1 MKTVIQIIILLLFTQ
16 SCQSQEQDFSVKYEN
31 FEINIPGSPGPWLK
45 HNGKFYCYFTT
56 DNDKFS
62 TGSKHHFYILDD
74 KGKTESKI
82 VVPEKLQTFYY
93 DLYVKND
100 TIFTTEYYE
109 QNTFHL
115 ENNKWIETKKAI
127 DLFYED
133 DNYNVY
139 SLDFG
144 EWGGVTWFNDKKNNK
159 QYEFA
164 GSSPIINK
172 LENAYF
178 VTLENKILKIANP
191 QKMELSKEPYDYKKA
206 VLTEN
211 YFRQGSNSLKGAEI
225 IYEYKNDD
233 YFNPKFSFA
242 TSFISNNKL
251 YHIYKDSIST
261 KIGIVSDEKLT
272 KVYDLQT
279 DIIPYHWN
287 YDWRNQIQKNKYQT
301 IQFST
306 KKENEYGILEINEN
320 DILVTTFKNSFKE
333 TELGEAKMNQWFEN
347 TFNYYFSNFDKLL
360 LKDIVSVEQKEKAT
374 DITQSH
380 KISHYILDGK
390 DIETPRIY
398 RKIENSTLKLNT
410 SYYCSTNGKS
420 IELIEFEWGKN
431 KSRFENVVDAIED
444 SMKEDKSESIYKS
457 KFTWISNYLT
467 NKLGKPYND
476 KQSNKNGIQEWKIE
490 NKVIKLVFNENL
502 VELTMYKK

>member
-1 MKTVIQIIILLLFTQ
+1 MKTILQITILFLFTQ
-16 SCQSQEQDFSVKYEN
+16 SCQSQEQDFNVKYEN

-62 TGSKHHFYILDD
+62 SGSTHHFYILD
-74 KGKTESKI
+74 KNGKTESKI
-82 VVPEKLQTFYY
+82 TVPDKLQTFYY

-100 TIFTTEYYE
+100 TIFTTEYYD
-109 QNTFHL
+109 QNTFYL
-115 ENNKWIETKKAI
+115 KNNKWIETKKAI

-133 DNYNVY
+133 NNYDVY

-144 EWGGVTWFNDKKNNK
+144 EWGGVTWFNDKKTNK

-178 VTLENKILKIANP
+178 VTLGNKILKIANP

-206 VLTEN
+206 VLTED

-261 KIGIVSDEKLT
+261 KIGITEDNKLV
-272 KVYDLQT
+272 KVYDFT
-279 DIIPYHWN
+279 KEIIPYQWS

-306 KKENEYGILEINEN
+306 KRDNEYGILEINEN
-320 DILVTTFKNSFKE
+320 DILVTTFKNIFKE
-333 TELGEAKMNQWFEN
+333 NELGEAKMKQWFEK
-347 TFNYYFSNFDKLL
+347 TFDYYFSNFHKLF
-360 LKDIVSVEQKEKAT
+360 LKDIDSIELKEDAR
-374 DITQSH
+374 DLTQNH
-380 KISHYILDGK
+380 KMSHYLLDGK
-390 DIETPRIY
+390 DIETPRVY
-398 RKIENSTLKLNT
+398 RKLENSIFKLNT
-410 SYYCSTNGKS
+410 MYYYGERDTS
-420 IELIEFEWGKN
+420 IQLIEFEWGKN
-431 KSRFENVVDAIED
+431 KSSFKNEVDFSVAE
-444 SMKEDKSESIYKS
+444 SMSKDKYVYEPKFVWLSEFLSAKLGNPITSKLGDKSG
-457 KFTWISNYLT
+457 L
-467 NKLGKPYND
+467 
-476 KQSNKNGIQEWKIE
+476 QEWEIE
-490 NKVIKLVFNENL
+490 NKVIKLQYNTNL
-502 VELTMYKK
+502 CELTMYKK